1 MSGELSL
8 KDHAV
13 YKVDVTLIEGCT
25 NLRLQLMEKA
35 NSTGDD
41 PQSIHEL
48 LISCR
53 HTTDQFEIALVKALT
68 LRGQAEC
75 ELALAKAEVEEAEV
89 SAANE
94 VRKDAGMY
102 ASAKE
107 KNVEFSL
114 RTLTQR
120 REERKAIEHYQQA
133 CYVVETI
140 RLLHKGVDTT
150 RQDVSTRLRAITLTT
165 SLERG

>member
-1 MSGELSL
+1 MSGELSPRE
-8 KDHAV
+8 HVV
-13 YKVDVTLIEGCT
+13 YRVGDTLIEGCT
-25 NLRLQLMEKA
+25 ALRLRLMEQA

-48 LISCR
+48 LVACR
-53 HTTDQFEIALVKALT
+53 HTTDQFEIALVKALA
-68 LRGQAEC
+68 LRRQAES
-75 ELALAKAEVEEAEV
+75 ELALAQAEVEEAEV
-89 SAANE
+89 SSANE
-94 VRKDAGMY
+94 VRKDTGLY

-107 KNVEFSL
+107 KTVEFSL
-114 RTLTQR
+114 RTLEQR
-120 REERKAIEHYQQA
+120 REQRKAQEHYRQA
-133 CYVVETI
+133 CYVVDTL